1 MCPRSVKFS
10 TDSDGD
16 CATVDLID
24 GQVTPEEVQAAI
36 DRLPPSH
43 RDLLRLHLIDGLSV
57 REIAQR
63 RQRCPALALRRIARS
78 YGFIRYE
85 LMKHGQSASDPTV
98 SSV

>member
-10 TDSDGD
+10 TDSDGNF
-16 CATVDLID
+16 ATVDLID

-43 RDLLRLHLIDGLSV
+43 REFLRLHLIDGLSV
-57 REIAQR
+57 GDIAQR
-63 RQRCPALALRRIARS
+63 RERCPALALRRIARS
-78 YGFIRYE
+78 YGFIRHE
-85 LMKHGQSASDPTV
+85 LMKHRQPVSGPTM